1 MTATP
6 SGEPI
11 TEGCGAGPPV
21 RARRAIA
28 LALGGTVLCL
38 VALSV
43 WTTAGAAQSTT
54 DAGDA
59 SNASLIYTGERV
71 EGIEGITDFARTD
84 DGGLLALKFANDTGE
99 TTVVRVSGDGTATHG
114 DPIPGTLQA
123 LTRVGEDAYVAVG
136 ERGDDALVVWL
147 RADGSV
153 RWTYGDDVLVTSWRP
168 LPDGVVVGTEASVAE
183 LDSTGEERWRTDRAA
198 LVHSA
203 VATESTVYVA
213 DETTFVGLD
222 RSDGTERWTA
232 GAADETEYP
241 RAAGVVD
248 GRLVL
253 DWIEFELIVG
263 GGGTGE
269 DYSGDAGDGW
279 SASVE
284 SIGSDQGEWAFEP
297 NNAAGWADVQFAIG
311 TNGWVG
317 YWMDG
322 SATSHT
328 HARDTSG
335 DGGSI
340 DVWFVWDD
348 GSGDQY
354 VSERRTHQY

>member
-1 MTATP
+1 M
-6 SGEPI
+6 EPP
-11 TEGCGAGPPV
+11 GV
-21 RARRAIA
+21 QDVS
-28 LALGGTVLCL
+28 L
-38 VALSV
+38 
-43 WTTAGAAQSTT
+43 
-54 DAGDA
+54 DAGEQVIRV
-59 SNASLIYTGERV
+59 NA
-71 EGIEGITDFARTD
+71 
-84 DGGLLALKFANDTGE
+84 DTG
-99 TTVVRVSGDGTATHG
+99 GHN
-114 DPIPGTLQA
+114 
-123 LTRVGEDAYVAVG
+123 
-136 ERGDDALVVWL
+136 
-147 RADGSV
+147 
-153 RWTYGDDVLVTSWRP
+153 
-168 LPDGVVVGTEASVAE
+168 
-183 LDSTGEERWRTDRAA
+183 
-198 LVHSA
+198 
-203 VATESTVYVA
+203 
-213 DETTFVGLD
+213 
-222 RSDGTERWTA
+222 
-232 GAADETEYP
+232 
-241 RAAGVVD
+241 
-248 GRLVL
+248 L